1 MLTIAAGAP
10 LMEILELAHAADQP
24 VLLHGR
30 HGVGKSQILAETA
43 ARMGIKCV
51 VRDLAL
57 MEPPDLAGVPRIGE
71 DGRTHFAVPDF
82 LPRDGAGLFVL
93 EELNR
98 CNRYMQAP
106 ALQLLSA
113 RRLNDYVLPPRW
125 LPCAAVNDA
134 SDGEYTVEPLDEA
147 LAARFLEVKVV
158 PDVAEWL
165 GWAGRHGVHERVRR
179 FVSESPQIFE
189 DRTSNPRAWT
199 YAARLL
205 EQWEQGE
212 RKQETL
218 AVALAGVLKSDTWA
232 LAFLEHLAD
241 QRRPLQP
248 REVIEVYGV
257 HRASFRG
264 WIRDHH
270 LDVVAASLE
279 RLKRHLQQ
287 QSAYDKMIRT
297 AGQRENV
304 AAFLADLP
312 SELRKQACEWLE
324 ERGFAVLLKKV
335 RKATADIP

>member
-1 MLTIAAGAP
+1 MLSVAAGAP
-10 LMEILELAHAADQP
+10 LMEILELAYAADQP

-43 ARMGIKCV
+43 ARMGIDCV

-57 MEPPDLAGVPRIGE
+57 MEAPDLAGMPRIGE
-71 DGRTHFAVPDF
+71 DGRTHFAAPDF
-82 LPRDGAGLFVL
+82 LPRDGAGLLVL

-98 CNRYMQAP
+98 CNRSMQAP

-113 RRLNDYVLPPRW
+113 RRLNDYVLPSRW

-147 LAARFLEVKVV
+147 LAARFLEVNVV
-158 PDVAEWL
+158 PDVTEWL
-165 GWAGRHGVHERVRR
+165 GWAERHGVHERVRR
-179 FVSESPQIFE
+179 FVSESPKVFD
-189 DRTSNPRAWT
+189 DRASNPRAWT

-205 EQWEQGE
+205 EQWECGE
-212 RKQETL
+212 RKQEAL
-218 AVALAGVLKSDTWA
+218 AVALVGVLKSDKWA
-232 LAFLEHLAD
+232 LGFLEQLANE
-241 QRRPLQP
+241 RRPLQP
-248 REVIEVYGV
+248 SAVIEAYGA

-287 QSAYDKMIRT
+287 QSAYDRIVRT
-297 AGQRENV
+297 AEQRANV

-312 SELRKQACEWLE
+312 AELRKQAFDWLE
-324 ERGFAVLLKKV
+324 ERGFAVLLKKA
-335 RKATADIP
+335 RKAANIR